1 MCEGEYLKKL
11 TLEKIQEKIITYQMI
26 VMMSFI
32 FGVVGFV
39 YNNWR
44 YEHNEYNNN
53 IRIASFQMIQELA
66 ALEQNIYAN
75 HYDKDPHRGSP
86 RDGWVKIGLINDLAL
101 FISPSTQKSSTL
113 LKETWKY
120 NWQNIENDRNAIDKV
135 VEKIEDVRKATRV
148 ILRELY

>member
-1 MCEGEYLKKL
+1 MKKL
-11 TLEKIQEKIITYQMI
+11 TLEKIQEKIVTYQVI

-32 FGVVGFV
+32 FGVLGFV

-53 IRIASFQMIQELA
+53 IRVASFQMIQELA

-75 HYDKDPHRGSP
+75 HYDKDTHKGNP

-101 FISPSTQKSSTL
+101 FISPTTQEASKK
-113 LKETWKY
+113 LKTVWSQNWKK
-120 NWQNIENDRNAIDKV
+120 ITNDRNATDDV
-135 VEKIEDVRKATRV
+135 VEKIEEVRKATRV
-148 ILRELY
+148 MLRELY

>member
-1 MCEGEYLKKL
+1 MKKL
-11 TLEKIQEKIITYQMI
+11 TLEKIQEKIVTYQVI

-32 FGVVGFV
+32 FGILGFV

-75 HYDKDPHRGSP
+75 HYDKDTHKGNP

-101 FISPSTQKSSTL
+101 FISPSTKKASER
-113 LKETWKY
+113 LKISWTK
-120 NWQNIENDRNAIDKV
+120 NWEKITKERNATDEV
-135 VEKIEDVRKATRV
+135 VENIEDVREATRV
-148 ILRELY
+148 MLRELY

>member
-1 MCEGEYLKKL
+1 VKKL
-11 TLEKIQEKIITYQMI
+11 TLEKIQEKIVTYQVI

-32 FGVVGFV
+32 FGVLGFV

-53 IRIASFQMIQELA
+53 IRVASFQMIQELA

-75 HYDKDPHRGSP
+75 HYDKDTHKGNP

-101 FISPSTQKSSTL
+101 FISPTTQEASKK
-113 LKETWKY
+113 LKTVWSQNWKK
-120 NWQNIENDRNAIDKV
+120 ITNDRNATDDV
-135 VEKIEDVRKATRV
+135 VEKIEEVRKATRV
-148 ILRELY
+148 MLRELY

>member
-1 MCEGEYLKKL
+1 MKKL
-11 TLEKIQEKIITYQMI
+11 TLEKIQEKIVTYQVI

-32 FGVVGFV
+32 FGVLGFV

-66 ALEQNIYAN
+66 TLEQNIYAN
-75 HYDKDPHRGSP
+75 HYDKDTLKGNP

-101 FISPSTQKSSTL
+101 FISPETQVASKR
-113 LKETWKY
+113 LKESWGKNWK
-120 NWQNIENDRNAIDKV
+120 NISSDRNATDIV
-135 VEKIEDVRKATRV
+135 IEKIEEVRKATRV
-148 ILRELY
+148 MLIELY